1 MASDETGLTHACG
14 VFACIRA
21 DGVSSEEVDVASV
34 ISLGL
39 VSLQHRGQE
48 SAGIVTN
55 ESGRFHQ
62 HKGMGLASQI
72 FQEQHIKSL
81 TGNMGIGHTRYS
93 TAGSSELVNCQPFVV
108 DTIHGQM
115 AVGHNGE
122 LVNAK
127 ALRKKVLLQGT
138 GLSTGSD
145 SEVITQ
151 LLTATPPCG
160 EPDGANWPG
169 RIYEMMQ
176 LTQISYSL
184 VIMTKRCIYAV
195 RDPHGNRPLCIGKL
209 RNLTDSPQFSRLGG
223 EIMHN
228 GHDSDISNDRDLGWV
243 VSSESCGF
251 HSFGASM
258 YREVKPG
265 EIIELTAK
273 GINSVRIVPPQ
284 NPEKPMSFCIFEYVY
299 FARPDSM
306 FEGQM
311 VYGVRQQCGKQLAIE
326 APVEAEL
333 VSTVPESATP
343 AALGYSLRTGIPYV
357 EVLTKNRYVGR
368 TFIQPSNR
376 LRKLGVARKFGPI
389 SMNFK
394 GKRIVLIDDSIVRG
408 NTMGPIIKL
417 LKQAGA
423 REVHIRVAS
432 PPVKYPCYMGINI
445 PTKEELIANR
455 MNADQLAKELGADS
469 LVYLSLEGLLNAVQV
484 GIDHSADR
492 KTGHCTACLSG
503 KYPVQLDW

>member
-1 MASDETGLTHACG
+1 MASDESGLTHACG
-14 VFACIRA
+14 VFACIRG
-21 DGVSSEEVDVASV
+21 DGVSSDEVDVASI

-55 ESGRFHQ
+55 DGKRFHQ

-72 FQEQHIKSL
+72 FHEQHIKSL

-160 EPDGANWPG
+160 EPYGANWPG
-169 RIYEMMQ
+169 RIYQMMQ
-176 LTQISYSL
+176 LTEISYSL
-184 VIMTKRCIYAV
+184 VIMTRSCIYAV
-195 RDPHGNRPLCIGKL
+195 RDPHGNRPLCIGEL
-209 RNLTDSPQFSRLGG
+209 RNLQDSPQLSRLGG
-223 EIMHN
+223 EVMHN
-228 GHDSDISNDRDLGWV
+228 GHESDIADTLGWI

-251 HSFGASM
+251 HSCGASLC
-258 YREVKPG
+258 REVEPG
-265 EIIELTAK
+265 EIVELTTK
-273 GINSVRIVPPQ
+273 GFKSVRIVPPQ
-284 NPEKPMSFCIFEYVY
+284 NPDKPMSFCVFEYVY
-299 FARPDSM
+299 FARPDSI

-311 VYGVRQQCGKQLAIE
+311 VYSVRQQCGKQLAIE

-368 TFIQPSNR
+368 TFIQPNNR
-376 LRKLGVARKFGPI
+376 LRKLGVARKFGPL

-394 GKRIVLIDDSIVRG
+394 GKRVVLIDDSIVRG

-432 PPVKYPCYMGINI
+432 PPVKFPCYMGINI

-455 MNADQLAKELGADS
+455 MNADQLAEELGADS
-469 LVYLSLEGLLNAVQV
+469 LVYLSLEGLLTAVQS
-484 GIDHSADR
+484 GIPNSDNKS
-492 KTGHCTACLSG
+492 GHCTACLSG
-503 KYPVQLDW
+503 KYPVELDW

>member
-1 MASDETGLTHACG
+1 MASIETGLTHSCG
-14 VFACIRA
+14 VFACVRA
-21 DGVSSEEVDVASV
+21 EGVTSEEVDVASM

-48 SAGIVTN
+48 SCGIVTN
-55 ESGRFHQ
+55 DGKKFHQ
-62 HKGMGLASQI
+62 HKGMGLVNQV

-81 TGNMGIGHTRYS
+81 PGYMGIGHTRYS
-93 TAGSSELVNCQPFVV
+93 TAGASELLNCQPFVV
-108 DTIHGQM
+108 DTIHGRM

-127 ALRKKVLLQGT
+127 ALRKKVLLNGT

-160 EPDGANWPG
+160 EPDGPNWPG

-176 LTQISYSL
+176 LTQLAYSL
-184 VIMTKRCIYAV
+184 VIMTQDCIYAV

-209 RNLTDSPQFSRLGG
+209 MNLNSSPQMARLGG
-223 EIMHN
+223 EIIQN
-228 GHDSDISNDRDLGWV
+228 GEIHDENCTLGWV

-258 YREVKPG
+258 CREIKPG
-265 EIIELTAK
+265 EIVELTAK
-273 GINSVRIVPPQ
+273 GFESKRIVPLQ
-284 NPEKPMSFCIFEYVY
+284 NPEKPPSFCIFEYVY

-311 VYGVRQQCGKQLAIE
+311 VYGVRQECGRQLALE

-343 AALGYSLRTGIPYV
+343 AALGYSLQTGIPYV

-368 TFIQPSNR
+368 TFIQPSDR
-376 LRKLGVARKFGPI
+376 LRKLGVARKFGPL

-394 GKRIVLIDDSIVRG
+394 GKRVVLIDDSIVRG

-445 PTKEELIANR
+445 PTKEELIANK
-455 MNADQLAKELGADS
+455 MHAEELAEHLGADS
-469 LVYLSLEGLLNAVQV
+469 LVYLSLDGLETAVRS
-484 GIDHSADR
+484 GIVNPSGE
-492 KTGHCTACLSG
+492 KIGHCTACLSG
-503 KYPVQLDW
+503 QYPVDVLDW

>member
-1 MASDETGLTHACG
+1 MCHFFFFS
-14 VFACIRA
+14 
-21 DGVSSEEVDVASV
+21 
-34 ISLGL
+34 
-39 VSLQHRGQE
+39 GQE

-55 ESGRFHQ
+55 DGKRFHQ
-62 HKGMGLASQI
+62 HKGMGLMNYV

-81 TGNMGIGHTRYS
+81 PGNMGIGHTRYS

-108 DTIHGQM
+108 DTIHGHM

-160 EPDGANWPG
+160 EPDGPNWPG

-176 LTQISYSL
+176 LTQLAYSL
-184 VIMTKRCIYAV
+184 VIMTQDCIYAV
-195 RDPHGNRPLCIGKL
+195 RDPHGNRPLCIGRL
-209 RNLTDSPQFSRLGG
+209 MNLNDSPQLSRLGG
-223 EIMHN
+223 EIVQN
-228 GHDSDISNDRDLGWV
+228 GEISDDDSTLGWV

-258 YREVKPG
+258 CREVKPG
-265 EIIELTAK
+265 EIVKLTTNGFK
-273 GINSVRIVPPQ
+273 SMRIVSLE
-284 NPEKPMSFCIFEYVY
+284 NPEKPPSFCIFEYVY

-311 VYGVRQQCGKQLAIE
+311 VYSVRQRCGEQLAIE

-343 AALGYSLRTGIPYV
+343 AALGYSLQTGIPYV

-376 LRKLGVARKFGPI
+376 LRRLGVARKFGPLSI
-389 SMNFK
+389 NFK
-394 GKRIVLIDDSIVRG
+394 GKRVVIVDDSIVRG

-423 REVHIRVAS
+423 KEVGSNLNIAS
-432 PPVKYPCYMGINI
+432 LDEINSTDTNQWLIWLPPYLGKKRKNQRRKIARRI
-445 PTKEELIANR
+445 PPPPPHPP
-455 MNADQLAKELGADS
+455 S
-469 LVYLSLEGLLNAVQV
+469 LCS
-484 GIDHSADR
+484 R
-492 KTGHCTACLSG
+492 SG
-503 KYPVQLDW
+503 PALQT